1 MIKHHPDH
9 NMLVEYCAGT
19 LDWALCLGVSTHLHF
34 CNECRSAA
42 ANLNSLGGSLLSQ
55 CGQEAVG
62 QEVFAGLM
70 SKIQEQQSMADLVVT
85 PNAEQAPHPSITND
99 RMLAQLPKVVRK
111 LLPKGK
117 ALRWQS
123 VGSSL
128 KMARLAAGQDKYE
141 VAFHRICSGGKVAEH
156 DHGGLEVTVVLKG
169 SFSDGDGIYTPGDF
183 LVRQPG
189 EVHRP
194 TAAQNEDC
202 LCFSI
207 CEAPVR
213 LTGFL
218 GRLINPFL
226 SVKPA

>member
-1 MIKHHPDH
+1 MIKYHPDH
-9 NMLVEYCAGT
+9 NLLTEYAAGT
-19 LDWALCLGVSTHLHF
+19 LDWALCLGVAAHLHF
-34 CNECRSAA
+34 CSECRKTVADLNA
-42 ANLNSLGGSLLSQ
+42 VGGGLLRLGPKEAVNENALANLMNRIQSAD
-55 CGQEAVG
+55 AVI
-62 QEVFAGLM
+62 A
-70 SKIQEQQSMADLVVT
+70 
-85 PNAEQAPHPSITND
+85 QAPEASEPATHPSVLKD
-99 RMLAQLPKVVRK
+99 RMLTNLPKVVSK
-111 LLPKGK
+111 LLPKEK
-117 ALRWQS
+117 PLRWQS
-123 VGSSL
+123 VSPNL
-128 KMARLAAGQDKYE
+128 KMARLAAGQNKYE

-156 DHGGLEVTVVLKG
+156 DHGGLEVTIVLKG

-213 LTGFL
+213 LTGLL

>member
-9 NMLVEYCAGT
+9 NMLTEYCAGT
-19 LDWALCLGVSTHLHF
+19 LDWALSLGITTHLHF
-34 CNECRSAA
+34 CSECRNTVAQ
-42 ANLNSLGGSLLSQ
+42 LNSIGGGLLNQ
-55 CGQEAVG
+55 CP
-62 QEVFAGLM
+62 
-70 SKIQEQQSMADLVVT
+70 QEQVSQDVFSNLMAQIQASETTTMAVISAPV
-85 PNAEQAPHPSITND
+85 EQPLHPSITKD
-99 RMLAQLPKVVRK
+99 RMLTNLPKVVRK
-111 LLPKGK
+111 LLPKDK
-117 ALRWQS
+117 ALRWKS
-123 VGSSL
+123 VSPNL

-141 VAFHRICSGGKVAEH
+141 VAFHRICSGGKVAQH
-156 DHGGLEVTVVLKG
+156 DHGGLEVTIVLKG

-183 LVRQPG
+183 LVRHPG

-213 LTGFL
+213 VTGLL

-226 SVKPA
+226 SIKPA

>member
-9 NMLVEYCAGT
+9 NLLTEYCAGT

-34 CNECRSAA
+34 CSECRNTIAH
-42 ANLNSLGGSLLSQ
+42 LNSIGGSLLNQ
-55 CGQEAVG
+55 CPQQQIGENVFTNLMAQIQARETAAV
-62 QEVFAGLM
+62 EFVN
-70 SKIQEQQSMADLVVT
+70 
-85 PNAEQAPHPSITND
+85 PPAEQPLHPSISKD
-99 RMLAQLPKVVRK
+99 RMLTNLPKVVRK
-111 LLPKGK
+111 LLPKDK
-117 ALRWQS
+117 ALRWQTVS
-123 VGSSL
+123 PNL

-141 VAFHRICSGGKVAEH
+141 VAFHRICSGGKVAQH

-213 LTGFL
+213 LTGLL